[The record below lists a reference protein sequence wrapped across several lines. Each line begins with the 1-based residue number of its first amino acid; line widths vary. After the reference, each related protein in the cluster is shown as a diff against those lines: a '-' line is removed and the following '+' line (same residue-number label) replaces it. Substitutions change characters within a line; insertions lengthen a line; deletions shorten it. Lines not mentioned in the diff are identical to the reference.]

1 MGLTRFG
8 VGQPFLFLL
17 VAGYF
22 LFLMGITKGNFFF
35 DLGLANRCHLLSEG
49 SFFMLGHL
57 YSLRRFCCNKLW
69 QANSTEASEYVW
81 IPVRCK

>member
-22 LFLMGITKGNFFF
+22 LFLMGINKGNFFFF
-35 DLGLANRCHLLSEG
+35 DLGLAN
-49 SFFMLGHL
+49 
-57 YSLRRFCCNKLW
+57 
-69 QANSTEASEYVW
+69 
-81 IPVRCK
+81 